1 MNLNNFEEF
10 IDSVI
15 LKRGKD
21 YYYDD
26 HVEFKYKIEDE
37 YFYNVVGTTIY
48 ETSIILTTNN
58 ETYTTCTC
66 PYDFGPYCKHEVAVL
81 FDLRENLEEYQKNDL
96 KAIILRLTK
105 EQLQEEL
112 IEHISGCSSLGNK
125 VFAKYGD
132 SKDDSILKVINSCFY
147 GHYKVNVDGRFYLKP
162 FVNELKIIIDSIID
176 EDDIGK
182 TILNIQEIKHYLIE
196 LYNLISGDRSI
207 FSVYLADISE
217 LYRYNLKK
225 YSDKKE
231 EQSIHEIV
239 DIIIELFEQKVEYKD
254 GFLPSDLLE
263 QLLSLSYNEY
273 SKIVLDELIET
284 IKGSAFLFE
293 YDEPYHEGLE
303 EDNYFDED
311 YDKDYDNGNDILNQL
326 NRFMYKYY
334 LYFNNFQEAEKI
346 LNRHLSDYDF
356 FEIKVNSLIDNKKY
370 IEAKKL
376 LEKPFKER
384 WYDRQI
390 AELKIKLYNQT
401 KNTNLLKKIHKE
413 LFEKYHSLEY
423 YKELK
428 KLHNP
433 EDLQEFFEEIR
444 QNDYNKPHTSDD
456 IIKILI
462 YEERYNDTLFHLKK
476 HFSLIPRVFN
486 EIPQEY
492 NDIKFEIYEDH
503 IYNLAKDAYGRG
515 AYKKVC
521 YEISKLKRLSKMSV
535 ELIVSNLKTTYSNKP
550 AFSDELCKIQ

>member
-1 MNLNNFEEF
+1 MNLNNFEEY

-58 ETYTTCTC
+58 ETYTSCTC

-81 FDLRENLEEYQKNDL
+81 YDLRENLKEYQKNDL
-96 KAIILRLTK
+96 KAIIMKLTK

-147 GHYKVNVDGRFYLKP
+147 RHYKVNVDGRFYLKS
-162 FVNELKIIIDSIID
+162 FVKELETIIDSDID
-176 EDDIGK
+176 EDNLGEM
-182 TILNIQEIKHYLIE
+182 ILTIQEIKRYLVE
-196 LYNLISGDRSI
+196 LYNLIRGDRSI
-207 FSVYLADISE
+207 FSVYLDDISD
-217 LYRYNLKK
+217 LYRYSLKK

-239 DIIIELFEQKVEYKD
+239 DMIRELFEEKVEYKE
-254 GFLPSDLLE
+254 GFIPTDLLE

-273 SKIVLDELIET
+273 SKIVLDGLIET
-284 IKGSAFLFE
+284 IKDSAFLYY
-293 YDEPYHEGLE
+293 YDKPYHDGL
-303 EDNYFDED
+303 DED
-311 YDKDYDNGNDILNQL
+311 YDEDDEDGNYILNQL
-326 NRFMYKYY
+326 DRFLYKYY
-334 LYFNNFQEAEKI
+334 LFLNNFQEAEII
-346 LNRHLSDYDF
+346 LNRHLTDYDF

-384 WYDRQI
+384 WFDRDI

-401 KNTNLLKKIHKE
+401 GDTNLLKKIYIE
-413 LFEKYHSLEY
+413 LFKKYNSLEY
-423 YKELK
+423 YKNLK
-428 KLHNP
+428 KLNN
-433 EDLQEFFEEIR
+433 QEELRGLFEEIR
-444 QNDYNKPHTSDD
+444 QKDYNKLHTSDD
-456 IIKILI
+456 VIKILI

-476 HFSLIPRVFN
+476 HFSLIPRLYN
-486 EIPQEY
+486 AIPKEY
-492 NDIKFEIYEDH
+492 NDIKFEIYEDY
-503 IYNLAKDAYGRG
+503 IYNLSKDAYGRG
-515 AYKKVC
+515 EYKKVC

-535 ELIVSNLKTTYSNKP
+535 ELIIYNLKETYSNKP
-550 AFSDELCKIQ
+550 AFLDELGNIQ